1 MSSLGRTYSHPTGQ
15 FNMDV
20 IEEEEE
26 EEENVNHVINHSPQY
41 MEISEIQSFE
51 LKRDDVALKRLLGSG
66 NFGEVYKATMG
77 NDTVAVKSLKG
88 KICLGFC
95 CLFIHVKCH
104 PCGKA
109 TSLATR
115 FLRRIINVYMY
126 YRDSYLNHK
135 LRSKGRIITFL
146 S

>member
-1 MSSLGRTYSHPTGQ
+1 MSFLGRAYNHPTEE

-20 IEEEEE
+20 VEQ
-26 EEENVNHVINHSPQY
+26 EENVNHVINHSPQY

-66 NFGEVYKATMG
+66 NFGEVYKATMR

-88 KICLGFC
+88 KICLGFY
-95 CLFIHVKCH
+95 CLFIHVKYH

-109 TSLATR
+109 SSLATR
-115 FLRRIINVYMY
+115 FPRRIINVYTY
-126 YRDSYLNHK
+126 IVILILTINLDR
-135 LRSKGRIITFL
+135 KGV
-146 S
+146 

>member
-1 MSSLGRTYSHPTGQ
+1 MSYLGRTYSHPTGQ

-20 IEEEEE
+20 IEKEEDD
-26 EEENVNHVINHSPQY
+26 VNNVINRSPQY

-66 NFGEVYKATMG
+66 NFGEVYKATLG

-88 KICLGFC
+88 KICLGFY

-104 PCGKA
+104 PS
-109 TSLATR
+109 SLWKGCLAGDT
-115 FLRRIINVYMY
+115 I
-126 YRDSYLNHK
+126 
-135 LRSKGRIITFL
+135 SKTYH
-146 S
+146 

>member
-1 MSSLGRTYSHPTGQ
+1 MSFLGRAYNHPTGE

-20 IEEEEE
+20 VE

-51 LKRDDVALKRLLGSG
+51 LKRDDVTLKRLLGSG

-88 KICLGFC
+88 KICLALS
-95 CLFIHVKCH
+95 CLFIHVFH
-104 PCGKA
+104 PYGKGYPL
-109 TSLATR
+109 TTR
-115 FLRRIINVYMY
+115 VPRRV
-126 YRDSYLNHK
+126 K
-135 LRSKGRIITFL
+135 
-146 S
+146 

>member
-1 MSSLGRTYSHPTGQ
+1 MSYLGRTYSHSTGQ

-20 IEEEEE
+20 TEKEEDD
-26 EEENVNHVINHSPQY
+26 VNHVINHSPQY

-88 KICLGFC
+88 NICLGFY

-104 PCGKA
+104 PS
-109 TSLATR
+109 SLWKGCLAGDT
-115 FLRRIINVYMY
+115 I
-126 YRDSYLNHK
+126 
-135 LRSKGRIITFL
+135 SKTYH
-146 S
+146 

>member
-1 MSSLGRTYSHPTGQ
+1 MSYLGRTYCHPTGQ
-15 FNMDV
+15 FNIDV
-20 IEEEEE
+20 IEKEEDD
-26 EEENVNHVINHSPQY
+26 VNHVINHSPQY

-88 KICLGFC
+88 KICLGFY
-95 CLFIHVKCH
+95 CLFIHVKYH

-109 TSLATR
+109 ASLATR
-115 FLRRIINVYMY
+115 FSKAYYYRLHV
-126 YRDSYLNHK
+126 YRDSYLNRK

>member
-1 MSSLGRTYSHPTGQ
+1 MSYLGRTYSHSTGQ

-20 IEEEEE
+20 TEKEEDD
-26 EEENVNHVINHSPQY
+26 VNHVINHSPQY
-41 MEISEIQSFE
+41 TEISEIQSFE

-88 KICLGFC
+88 KICLGFYS
-95 CLFIHVKCH
+95 LFIHVKYY

-109 TSLATR
+109 ASLATR
-115 FLRRIINVYMY
+115 FPRRIINVYMY
-126 YRDSYLNHK
+126 IVILVLTINLDR
-135 LRSKGRIITFL
+135 KGL
-146 S
+146 

>member
-1 MSSLGRTYSHPTGQ
+1 MSFSGRTYSHPTGQ

-20 IEEEEE
+20 VEEEEE
-26 EEENVNHVINHSPQY
+26 DVNHVINHSPQY

-51 LKRDDVALKRLLGSG
+51 LKRDHVALKRLLGSG

-88 KICLGFC
+88 KICLGFY

-104 PCGKA
+104 PCGKT

-115 FLRRIINVYMY
+115 FPRRIINVYLY

-135 LRSKGRIITFL
+135 VRSKGRIITFL

>member
-1 MSSLGRTYSHPTGQ
+1 MQMSYLGRTYCHPTGQ

-20 IEEEEE
+20 IEKEEDD
-26 EEENVNHVINHSPQY
+26 VNHVINHSPQY

-88 KICLGFC
+88 KICLEFY
-95 CLFIHVKCH
+95 CLFIL

-109 TSLATR
+109 ASLATR
-115 FLRRIINVYMY
+115 FPRRIINVYTY
-126 YRDSYLNHK
+126 IVILISTINLDR
-135 LRSKGRIITFL
+135 KGV
-146 S
+146 

>member
-1 MSSLGRTYSHPTGQ
+1 MSYLGRTYSHPTGQ

-20 IEEEEE
+20 TEKEEDD
-26 EEENVNHVINHSPQY
+26 VNHVINHSPQY

-66 NFGEVYKATMG
+66 NFGEVYKATMR

-88 KICLGFC
+88 KICIGFY
-95 CLFIHVKCH
+95 CLFIHVKYH

-109 TSLATR
+109 ASLATR
-115 FLRRIINVYMY
+115 FPRRIINVYTY
-126 YRDSYLNHK
+126 IVILILTINLDR
-135 LRSKGRIITFL
+135 KGV
-146 S
+146 

>member
-1 MSSLGRTYSHPTGQ
+1 MSFLERTYSHPTGQ

-20 IEEEEE
+20 VEEEED
-26 EEENVNHVINHSPQY
+26 VNHIINRSPQY

-66 NFGEVYKATMG
+66 NFCEVYKATMG

-88 KICLGFC
+88 KICLGFY
-95 CLFIHVKCH
+95 CLFIHVKYH

-109 TSLATR
+109 ASLATR
-115 FLRRIINVYMY
+115 FSKAYYYRLHV
-126 YRDSYLNHK
+126 YRDSYLNRK

>member
-1 MSSLGRTYSHPTGQ
+1 
-15 FNMDV
+15 MDV
-20 IEEEEE
+20 VEEEED
-26 EEENVNHVINHSPQY
+26 VNHIINRSPQY

-88 KICLGFC
+88 KICLGVY
-95 CLFIHVKCH
+95 CLFIHVKYH

-109 TSLATR
+109 ASLATR
-115 FLRRIINVYMY
+115 FPRRIINVYMY
-126 YRDSYLNHK
+126 IVILILTINLDR
-135 LRSKGRIITFL
+135 KGV
-146 S
+146 

>member
-1 MSSLGRTYSHPTGQ
+1 MSYLGRTYIHPTGQ

-20 IEEEEE
+20 IDKEEDD
-26 EEENVNHVINHSPQY
+26 VNHVINHSPQY

-88 KICLGFC
+88 NICLAFS
-95 CLFIHVKCH
+95 CLFIHVYH
-104 PCGKA
+104 PYGKGYHA
-109 TSLATR
+109 GDT
-115 FLRRIINVYMY
+115 
-126 YRDSYLNHK
+126 
-135 LRSKGRIITFL
+135 RSKTY
-146 S
+146 

>member
-1 MSSLGRTYSHPTGQ
+1 MQMSYLGRTYCHPTGQ

-20 IEEEEE
+20 IEKEEDD
-26 EEENVNHVINHSPQY
+26 VNHVINHSPQY

-88 KICLGFC
+88 KICIGFY
-95 CLFIHVKCH
+95 CLFIHVKYD

-109 TSLATR
+109 ASLATR
-115 FLRRIINVYMY
+115 FPRRIINVYMY
-126 YRDSYLNHK
+126 IVILILTINLDR
-135 LRSKGRIITFL
+135 KGV
-146 S
+146 

>member
-1 MSSLGRTYSHPTGQ
+1 
-15 FNMDV
+15 MDV
-20 IEEEEE
+20 VEEED
-26 EEENVNHVINHSPQY
+26 VNHVINHSSQY
-41 MEISEIQSFE
+41 MEIGEIQSFE

-88 KICLGFC
+88 KICLGFY
-95 CLFIHVKCH
+95 CLLIHVKYH

-115 FLRRIINVYMY
+115 FPRIIIVYMY
-126 YRDSYLNHK
+126 YRDSSLNHK
-135 LRSKGRIITFL
+135 VRSKGRIITFL